1 LEPIIKVTEIIVS
14 ARLGTFFKVV
24 KVITEA
30 YFGIFIVKS

>member
-1 LEPIIKVTEIIVS
+1 LEAIIEITEIIVS
-14 ARLGTFFKVV
+14 AGLGTFFKVV